1 MYKKSNEAKRNDP
14 LAEGQIL
21 ANGERLLINR
31 SDGTKIC
38 VRHNHPTLGS
48 AKWRYDKCHI
58 LAKDGYADLNDPP
71 SVELTL
77 TKMERNGFT
86 EDNIRHLVADIALMQ
101 YKIDL
106 YNRNKLLDAIKITS
120 DSFGK
125 ILDKQKK
132 EVA

>member
-1 MYKKSNEAKRNDP
+1 MYKKSKEAKRTDP

-31 SDGTKIC
+31 NDGTKIC

-48 AKWRYDKCHI
+48 AKWRYDKCHT

-77 TKMERNGFT
+77 TKMERIGFT

-101 YKIDL
+101 YKIDV
-106 YNRNKLLDAIKITS
+106 YNRNKLIESIKMS
-120 DSFGK
+120 SESFNK
-125 ILDKQKK
+125 ILDKTIK

>member
-1 MYKKSNEAKRNDP
+1 MYKKSSEAKRTDP

-48 AKWRYDKCHI
+48 AKWRYDKCHT
-58 LAKDGYADLNDPP
+58 LSKSGYADLNDP
-71 SVELTL
+71 SSMELTL

-120 DSFGK
+120 DSFRK

>member
-1 MYKKSNEAKRNDP
+1 MYKKSKEAKRTDP

-31 SDGTKIC
+31 NDVTKIC
-38 VRHNHPTLGS
+38 VRHNHPRLGP
-48 AKWRYDKCHI
+48 AKWRYDKCHT

-77 TKMERNGFT
+77 TKMERKGFT
-86 EDNIRHLVADIALMQ
+86 EDDIRHLVADIALMQ
-101 YKIDL
+101 YKIDV
-106 YNRNKLLDAIKITS
+106 YNRNKLIESIKMS
-120 DSFGK
+120 SESFNK

>member
-1 MYKKSNEAKRNDP
+1 
-14 LAEGQIL
+14 
-21 ANGERLLINR
+21 
-31 SDGTKIC
+31 
-38 VRHNHPTLGS
+38 
-48 AKWRYDKCHI
+48 
-58 LAKDGYADLNDPP
+58 
-71 SVELTL
+71 
-77 TKMERNGFT
+77 MERKGFT

-125 ILDKQKK
+125 IFDKQKK

>member
-1 MYKKSNEAKRNDP
+1 MYKKSNEAKRTDP

-31 SDGTKIC
+31 NDGTKIC
-38 VRHNHPTLGS
+38 IRHNHPTLGS
-48 AKWRYDKCHI
+48 AKWRYDKCHT
-58 LAKDGYADLNDPP
+58 LAKDGYADLNDP
-71 SVELTL
+71 SSIELTL
-77 TKMERNGFT
+77 TKMERIGFT

-120 DSFGK
+120 KSFNK
-125 ILDKQKK
+125 LLDKQKK
-132 EVA
+132 GVA

>member
-1 MYKKSNEAKRNDP
+1 MYKKSNKAKRNDP

-21 ANGERLLINR
+21 ENGERLLINR

-58 LAKDGYADLNDPP
+58 LAKDGYADLNDP
-71 SVELTL
+71 SSMELTL

-101 YKIDL
+101 YKIDI

-120 DSFGK
+120 DSFNK
-125 ILDKQKK
+125 IFDKQKK

>member
-120 DSFGK
+120 DSFRK
-125 ILDKQKK
+125 TLDKQKK
-132 EVA
+132 GVA

>member
-21 ANGERLLINR
+21 ENGERLLINR

-48 AKWRYDKCHI
+48 AKWRYDKCHA

-77 TKMERNGFT
+77 TKMERDGFT

-125 ILDKQKK
+125 IFDKQKK